1 MHATSSPSSAPFFD
15 LLATAARGAL
25 QWRLLLLWAV
35 LLLLPTLAATLPV
48 WQMLGASLDYSPHVA
63 ALAHAL
69 DLSVVSDLQ
78 QVYKRYDTA
87 VSNGALVALVLT
99 LLLSPLLSG
108 LAIAAARAPAPAPAS
123 APAAAPTRLGF
134 GGLLAGGMREYGRLL
149 RMLVWSAVP
158 LSLAFALGSVVAAPL
173 RRLGENAVLESTAA
187 NASLAATLVIGL
199 FVLLA
204 HATVDAGRA
213 VLAADR
219 RKTSAIRAWG
229 QGVMLVVRQPAATLG
244 AYVTITLLGLVLAAL
259 VALVRIRVA
268 PIEGLSFW
276 AALIL
281 TQVAVMVVAW
291 MRSARLFALIALV
304 RP

>member
-1 MHATSSPSSAPFFD
+1 MHATSSPSTAPFFD
-15 LLATAARGAL
+15 LVATAARNAL

-48 WQMLGASLDYSPHVA
+48 WQMLGASLDYSPHAA

-69 DLSVVSDLQ
+69 DLSAVADLQ

-108 LAIAAARAPAPAPAS
+108 ITIAAARAPAPAPA
-123 APAAAPTRLGF
+123 RLGF

-149 RMLVWSAVP
+149 RMLAWSAVP
-158 LSLAFALGSVVAAPL
+158 LSLAFALGSIVAAPL
-173 RRLGENAVLESTAA
+173 RRLGENAILESTAA
-187 NASLAATLVIGL
+187 NAGLAATLVIGL
-199 FVLLA
+199 FLLLA

-229 QGVMLVVRQPAATLG
+229 QGVMLVVRQPVATLG

-276 AALIL
+276 AALSL
-281 TQVAVMVVAW
+281 TQVAVMAVAW